1 MPSRRVRPAR
11 IDPPPPSRPAPNHPT
26 PPESRTGRQSC
37 RCRRSRTPGAWPRP
51 HRHCQGRRS
60 CPPDGWSG
68 CHRPAPPPPAHR
80 QWCRPPGCRPDTL
93 RPARPGCAR
102 RRAWAPPSPVPSR
115 PPPGREWHSSIPTM
129 DRPPCHR
136 ARRAPPDP
144 AAARAAP
151 AGCHRPR
158 CTSRTTSADA
168 RDSGGCAR
176 PPAPAPDARQPAA
189 RRAPPAAQPAT
200 AAAPPP
206 RGHPADRSAGCS
218 PSAPRRRLPARPPEW
233 PRPPARC
240 PDPVPGSNAAAA

>member
-11 IDPPPPSRPAPNHPT
+11 TDPRPPSRPAPNHPT
-26 PPESRTGRQSC
+26 PPGSRTGRQSC

-51 HRHCQGRRS
+51 RRHCRGRRS
-60 CPPDGWSG
+60 CPPDGWNG
-68 CHRPAPPPPAHR
+68 CHGPVPPPPAHR
-80 QWCRPPGCRPDTL
+80 RWCRPPGCRPDTL

-115 PPPGREWHSSIPTM
+115 PPPGREWHSSAPTT
-129 DRPPCHR
+129 DRPPCHP

-176 PPAPAPDARQPAA
+176 PPAPAPDAQEPAA
-189 RRAPPAAQPAT
+189 RRAPPAARPAT
-200 AAAPPP
+200 TAAPPP
-206 RGHPADRSAGCS
+206 RGPPAGRSAGCS
-218 PSAPRRRLPARPPEW
+218 PSAPRRHAPAHPPE
-233 PRPPARC
+233 
-240 PDPVPGSNAAAA
+240 